1 MTAQAGYYGSDAV
14 KNRFLAIPSGKGKNE
29 KYFMQVKQDAPNK
42 GRMQVWNE
50 EFGQDRMVG
59 FLDPD
64 TNVFTPDRTFTKGA
78 RQFEED
84 FFTTPEGKK
93 LIRQQAKNTVVKS
106 KMEDGENITEAQ
118 KEANKL
124 AKNNE
129 KQDNGQPRK
138 L

>member
-29 KYFMQVKQDAPNK
+29 KYFMQVKQNEPNK

-59 FLDPD
+59 FLDPY
-64 TNVFTPDRTFTKGA
+64 TNVFTPDRTFTKGS

-84 FFTTPEGKK
+84 F
-93 LIRQQAKNTVVKS
+93 LLH
-106 KMEDGENITEAQ
+106 Q
-118 KEANKL
+118 KE
-124 AKNNE
+124 KN
-129 KQDNGQPRK
+129 
-138 L
+138 

>member
-1 MTAQAGYYGSDAV
+1 
-14 KNRFLAIPSGKGKNE
+14 
-29 KYFMQVKQDAPNK
+29 MQVKQNEPNK

-93 LIRQQAKNTVVKS
+93 LIRQQSKNTVVKS
-106 KMEDGENITEAQ
+106 KIEDGENITEAQ

-124 AKNNE
+124 
-129 KQDNGQPRK
+129 RK
-138 L
+138 MRDEINSNIILPEQAILENLYLYLKTLEGLYLYVLQTHPL

>member
-29 KYFMQVKQDAPNK
+29 KYFMQVKKEEPNK

-64 TNVFTPDRTFTKGA
+64 TNVFLLIELSQKVLDNL
-78 RQFEED
+78 
-84 FFTTPEGKK
+84 KK
-93 LIRQQAKNTVVKS
+93 IFLLH
-106 KMEDGENITEAQ
+106 Q
-118 KEANKL
+118 KE
-124 AKNNE
+124 KN
-129 KQDNGQPRK
+129 
-138 L
+138 